1 MAENNDTYVMKFV
14 ADTKGANKEVS
25 KLQEQLNTLVEL
37 QKTLQEFKLG
47 TKFSTGGETS
57 RFKIQEATK
66 SVLQA
71 LVKASDKYADS
82 IRNVDV
88 NLKKQNA
95 TVEKYNKELEKV
107 KKSSKETSVETGKL
121 QEELEE
127 LGETTDKTKAKVS
140 IFGQIWEELTGNIG
154 KRIAIFASYKTISLI
169 TNALQDSAR
178 EVVDLQKE
186 FANIQA
192 ITAAVDGTMQSL
204 TSTIYEVGS
213 NSKYSTQELAKTTV
227 VLGQAGYSA
236 TEIEK
241 LLESVSQLAA
251 ATGTDLATSV
261 SVATS
266 ALTVWNLE
274 ATQMSRVSD
283 VLTTAVNETKAEIGT
298 IANGIQYAGAMFSD
312 LGVSLEESVA
322 LFSAVTN
329 AGLKARSV
337 VGTGSRALVTELINP
352 SEKLKKVLDRL
363 GLTLNDIDIRSKGI
377 TLVLENLRNA
387 GFGAEEA
394 FESLDRRAATF
405 YSAASSQIETIKQ
418 LNSEFLITGS
428 TLKANE
434 TQMDTISAQTQRFK
448 NIFIETTSRGVKP
461 FLDTFT
467 KLFTLFNDFLST
479 GVVKWFVSEF
489 ATFAVVWKTLNP
501 LLIKGIGSFSSLK
514 TVLTGTIASLSNL
527 SLGFKKVSS
536 GATASSVSIKK
547 FQFSLVGLKKLLSS
561 FSGALIVTGIIE
573 AVMALINHMNKAE
586 AELEKLENE
595 SASSKT
601 KMDSVNAAYE
611 DLINKS
617 ELYQKDSESLKLKI
631 AQLNQQFE
639 IMNGLLLDQS
649 DNYGEVLD
657 KMSKYRFE
665 LEKEQGLR
673 YASQSKNRR
682 SVATKG
688 KIFSWFKDFEIGK
701 DLYVS
706 SRGKEFSDIG
716 SWRKQYYDTVY
727 SLSQEEAFA
736 VQEEILK
743 LKDSYMKSEKERIF
757 VEARRAKLE
766 DMKSKVAQLSSEL
779 GSKYAKENAEIIQ
792 LVSTSTKAS
801 EKYTD
806 ESLKTYVLPFEEV
819 INNLDETKDSLKEK
833 LQSSK
838 QTLKDAI
845 EKEPLLEKLPNEFVN
860 MLRSQ
865 INTIE
870 MALIDV
876 ENKTTEKLKAFVD
889 GSLKSSREEYS
900 NLLKVAQSG
909 FYPTRQIQERLKK
922 SESDLQI
929 ALQRKYDLELRQI
942 DSKYKGK
949 VEDPRYLLERNNL
962 LKQYESEGLKSTS
975 DLNKTIFKLNDTFEK
990 LSGSV
995 KQLNEEIKTL
1005 ESDSETRKIKLKRDL
1020 GLSEREASLSSQ
1032 IQYGNLSPLEETKQ
1046 TIELEKLQHE
1056 YDKQSLLIEE
1066 ETLSKLKAKKEIVDE
1081 TLNSMKGEVD
1091 TLTSEINSLEKID
1104 YNYAEWK
1111 DKSEKL
1117 NTRQREL
1124 TELMRTQRDLSED
1137 IVDKENDLLI
1147 KRRQVEIAE
1156 ASGGSKTAKKSY
1168 FGFSGGRDKYVDD
1181 IEEEFKQFNLLA
1193 QTSYN
1198 TLTNLETGFSNFFQ
1212 NIADGSMNASKAFR
1226 NFVSDFIKS
1235 MLTFVSEMLAK
1246 AAVLAALQGI
1256 PGMKAILFGADA
1268 AATGANVA
1276 MLGNV
1281 SGLAGVNYSRHAAGG
1296 FVKGGTP
1303 NRDSVPSLLMPGEFV
1318 LKKSAVSALGS
1329 NFLNDLNNN
1338 TQSTMASL
1346 NGTTVVQQSE
1356 PSVVNVWVVADK
1368 NEAQIGPNDIIA
1380 TISKDIRTG
1389 GTTKRLI
1396 QSVIAGRKA

>member
-434 TQMDTISAQTQRFK
+434 TQMDTISAQTQRFA
-448 NIFIETTSRGVKP
+448 NIFVETTSRGVKP

-547 FQFSLVGLKKLLSS
+547 FQFSLVGLKTVLRS
-561 FSGALIVTGIIE
+561 FSGALLVTGIIE

-617 ELYQKDSESLKLKI
+617 ELYQKDSESLRLKI

-639 IMNGLLLDQS
+639 ITNGLLLDQS

-673 YASQSKNRR
+673 YASQSKNRKD
-682 SVATKG
+682 VATKG
-688 KIFSWFKDFEIGK
+688 STFKDMLHFGG
-701 DLYVS
+701 DLY
-706 SRGKEFSDIG
+706 GAE

-743 LKDSYMKSEKERIF
+743 LKDSYTKSEKERIF

-779 GSKYAKENAEIIQ
+779 GSNYAKENAEIIQ
-792 LVSTSTKAS
+792 FVSTSTKAS
-801 EKYTD
+801 EKYID
-806 ESLKTYVLPFEEV
+806 ESLKTYILPFEEV

-833 LQSSK
+833 LESSK

-942 DSKYKGK
+942 DSKYKGN
-949 VEDPRYLLERNNL
+949 VGDPRYLLERNNL

-1032 IQYGNLSPLEETKQ
+1032 LQYGNLSPFEERKQ

-1056 YDKQSLLIEE
+1056 YDKQSLVIEE
-1066 ETLSKLKAKKEIVDE
+1066 ETLSKLKAKKEIVDK

-1137 IVDKENDLLI
+1137 IVNKENDLLI

-1156 ASGGSKTAKKSY
+1156 AFGGSETANKGY
-1168 FGFSGGRDKYVDD
+1168 FGFSGGRDKYLD
-1181 IEEEFKQFNLLA
+1181 EFQEGFKEFNLLA

-1198 TLTNLETGFSNFFQ
+1198 ALTNLESGFSNFFQ
-1212 NIADGSMNASKAFR
+1212 NIADGSMNASEAFR

-1246 AAVLAALQGI
+1246 AAVLAALQAI

-1281 SGLAGVNYSRHAAGG
+1281 SGLAGVDYSRHAAGG

>member
-47 TKFSTGGETS
+47 TKFSSGGETS

-66 SVLQA
+66 SVLEA

-82 IRNVDV
+82 IRNVDS

-107 KKSSKETSVETGKL
+107 KKSTKGTSVETGKL

-251 ATGTDLATSV
+251 ATGTDLATAV

-377 TLVLENLRNA
+377 TIVLENLRNA

-461 FLDTFT
+461 FLDAFT
-467 KLFTLFNDFLST
+467 KLFTLLNDFLST
-479 GVVKWFVSEF
+479 GVAKWVVSEF

-514 TVLTGTIASLSNL
+514 TVLTGMITSLSSL

-536 GATASSVSIKK
+536 SATESSVSIKK
-547 FQFSLVGLKKLLSS
+547 FQFSLVGLKKVLSS
-561 FSGALIVTGIIE
+561 LSGAVIVTGIIE
-573 AVMALINHMNKAE
+573 AVMQLINYMNKAE

-639 IMNGLLLDQS
+639 ITNGLLLDQS

-673 YASQSKNRR
+673 YASQSKNRKD
-682 SVATKG
+682 VATKG
-688 KIFSWFKDFEIGK
+688 STFKDMLHFGG
-701 DLYVS
+701 DLY
-706 SRGKEFSDIG
+706 GAG

-779 GSKYAKENAEIIQ
+779 GSNYAKENAEIIQ
-792 LVSTSTKAS
+792 FVSTSTKAS
-801 EKYTD
+801 EKYID
-806 ESLKTYVLPFEEV
+806 ESLKTYILPFEEV

-833 LQSSK
+833 LESSK

-942 DSKYKGK
+942 DSKYKGN
-949 VEDPRYLLERNNL
+949 VGDPRYLLERNNL

-1268 AATGANVA
+1268 AATGANIA

-1281 SGLAGVNYSRHAAGG
+1281 SGLAGVDYSRHAAGG